1 MRVIISAG
9 GTGGHIYPALAIA
22 NKIKEKD
29 KSAEILYIGTTDRME
44 KDIIPNLGIEYVGIK
59 IRGLSKNPIK
69 AIDALFCTLNGV
81 RKCMHILKE
90 FKPDVVIGVGGYVT
104 VPVIYSAKKLGI
116 KTILHEQ
123 NSIPGLSNKLLKNK
137 ATVIGVS
144 LEDSLKYFGKNTNV
158 IFTGNPRSEEAAN
171 AKKVPKSKYG
181 LSNNKKCVL
190 IVMGSLGSHTI
201 NQKMMDIL
209 PKFNGK
215 DYEVLFVTGKNYYE
229 EYSKIKLPSNVKIV
243 EFLNDMLG
251 VMKNVDLI
259 VSRAGAST
267 ISEITAL
274 SLPSIL
280 IPSPYV
286 THNHQVKNALVLKE
300 CGAAVLLEEDKL
312 NSNNLIN
319 NIDSILTNKEIYN
332 KMKKASGLLS
342 INNSATKIYDIL
354 RKTIDGEKHE

>member
-1 MRVIISAG
+1 MRVIVSAG
-9 GTGGHIYPALAIA
+9 GTGGHIFPALAII
-22 NKIKEKD
+22 NKIKEKEP
-29 KSAEILYIGTTDRME
+29 KSEILYIGTTDRME
-44 KDIIPNLGIEYVGIK
+44 SKIIPELGIKYVGIEMK
-59 IRGLSKNPIK
+59 GLNRKNLFKNFEVISSLNK
-69 AIDALFCTLNGV
+69 AIK
-81 RKCMHILKE
+81 KCKKVIKE
-90 FKPDVVIGVGGYVT
+90 FNPDIVLGIGGYITYPVVT
-104 VPVIYSAKKLGI
+104 AATSLGY
-116 KTILHEQ
+116 KTFIHEQ

-137 ATVIGVS
+137 ATIIGTS
-144 LEDSLKYFGKNTNV
+144 LKASLKYFGNNA
-158 IFTGNPRSEEAAN
+158 IFTGNPRSEEAYYV
-171 AKKVPKSKYG
+171 KEVPKSKYG
-181 LSNNKKCVL
+181 LSKNKQCVL

-209 PKFNGK
+209 PKFKGK
-215 DYEVLFVTGKNYYE
+215 NYEILFVTGKNYYD
-229 EYSKIKLPSNVKIV
+229 EYSKIKLPENVKIV

-251 VMKNVDLI
+251 VMKNIDLI

-274 SLPSIL
+274 GLPSIL

-300 CGAAVLLEEDKL
+300 CGASVLIEEDKL
-312 NSNNLIN
+312 NSDNLIN